1 MVIIRRQES
10 QESLTWLV
18 QSCLADTTRII
29 NQILRWTQLNL
40 VPVTIT
46 TTPVL
51 QSSTKLGEYSWS
63 RQEHRFIPWREK
75 LCICIYFS
83 FTEQGLGAKSK
94 EFREEWLECFSLSF
108 VYIFIFSKQA
118 TPSKKKIFNFL
129 LHSLHLVKKLLA
141 QTFYG
146 QFYKDV
152 FSTGY
157 HTFSFLLSWY
167 LLQVSNCDVTVD
179 TSIVSCVPLVL

>member
-1 MVIIRRQES
+1 MNVVIIRRQES

-18 QSCLADTTRII
+18 QSCLGRHDQ
-29 NQILRWTQLNL
+29 NSKLILRWTQLNL

-46 TTPVL
+46 IAR
-51 QSSTKLGEYSWS
+51 TKLREYSWT
-63 RQEHRFIPWREK
+63 RQEHRFIQWWREK
-75 LCICIYFS
+75 HCICCYIYFS
-83 FTEQGLGAKSK
+83 FTKQGWEAKSK
-94 EFREEWLECFSLSF
+94 EFREEQLECFSLSF

-118 TPSKKKIFNFL
+118 TPSKKICNFL

-157 HTFSFLLSWY
+157 QTFSYFLDIFCKL
-167 LLQVSNCDVTVD
+167 NFH
-179 TSIVSCVPLVL
+179 